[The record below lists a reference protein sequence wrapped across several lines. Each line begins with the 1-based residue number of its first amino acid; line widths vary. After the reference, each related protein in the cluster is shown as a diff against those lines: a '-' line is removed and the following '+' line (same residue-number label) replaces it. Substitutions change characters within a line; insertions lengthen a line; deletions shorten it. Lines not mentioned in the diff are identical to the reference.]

1 MEIKD
6 YITSVNFEKGNN
18 RKIEYIVIHYVGAV
32 SSALNNAK
40 YFFDTYRG
48 ASAHYFI
55 DENDIYRVVQDED
68 IAWHCG
74 TNGEYYSEARNS
86 NSIGIEMCCFY
97 NNGIIDVSENVINRT
112 IELTKELMRVYNI
125 SNENV
130 IRHYDV
136 TRKNC
141 PAPLVNEE
149 VRWLNFQNRLGGS
162 DMQVRVHLQN
172 IGWTDFK
179 DSTEIIGTEGEERRL
194 EAVQFQASNGLELE
208 YRVHVENIGWQ
219 EWKKNGEIAGTE
231 GQSLRIEAIE
241 IKSNRELEASEH
253 IQDVGWMPQ
262 SIGKQIFIGTIG
274 KSLRLEA
281 FKINILN

>member
-18 RKIEYIVIHYVGAV
+18 REIKYIVIHYVGAV
-32 SSALNNAK
+32 STALNNAE
-40 YFFDTYRG
+40 YFQDTYRG

-55 DENDIYRVVQDED
+55 DENDIYRVVKDED

-74 TNGEYYSEARNS
+74 TNGEYYSDARNR
-86 NSIGIEMCCFY
+86 NSIGIEMCCFD
-97 NNGIIDVSENVINRT
+97 NNGTIDVSENVINKT
-112 IELTKELMRVYNI
+112 IELTNELMAVYNI

-149 VRWLNFQNRLGGS
+149 ERWLNFQNRLGGS
-162 DMQVRVHLQN
+162 DLKVRVHLQN

-179 DSTEIIGTEGEERRL
+179 DSSEIIGTEGEERRL
-194 EAVQFQASNGLELE
+194 EAIQFQASNGLEIE

-219 EWKKNGEIAGTE
+219 EWKENGEIAGTE
-231 GQSLRIEAIE
+231 GKSLRIEAIE
-241 IKSNRELEASEH
+241 IKSNKELEAQEH
-253 IQDVGWMPQ
+253 IQEIGWLPP
-262 SIGKQIFIGTIG
+262 SKGKQIFIGTIG

-281 FKINILN
+281 FKINVLN